1 MPDLAVLRVGTYCS
15 IGSFSEGFSSNRE
28 KGHEKKNSLKIL
40 TACTGVYVRGTK
52 RNLNGSSEKRVSK
65 EASDEISLYRLLR
78 KRYGTHPQRMI
89 PRNDFRG
96 LFPTKISLYWR
107 LRTRYGTSPNGAF
120 PRNDFEG
127 CFPIKIF
134 VVPAST
140 YTLGRSES
148 STGELAKPKFRCTG
162 VYIRG

>member
-1 MPDLAVLRVGTYCS
+1 MCS
-15 IGSFSEGFSSNRE
+15 
-28 KGHEKKNSLKIL
+28 SLLDMK
-40 TACTGVYVRGTK
+40 VRG
-52 RNLNGSSEKRVSK
+52 NGSSEKRVSK

-107 LRTRYGTSPNGAF
+107 RRTRYGTSPNGAF

-127 CFPIKIF
+127 CFRLKFLLYRRPRTRSVGVSPQRATRETKISLYRRLHTRLEIKI
-134 VVPAST
+134 
-140 YTLGRSES
+140 E
-148 STGELAKPKFRCTG
+148 KPLK
-162 VYIRG
+162 